1 MAMKEKISIVVIL
14 AFGLLVIFAISERK
28 QIPAVADKIIATEQ
42 KNLETKHTTDVA
54 ALQAQVAAKQVEIK
68 KSRAAVKTNDDNL
81 ATIETQKQAVVPP
94 TTIADIKAALRGF
107 GYEVR

>member
-1 MAMKEKISIVVIL
+1 MKEKISMGVIL

-42 KNLETKHTTDVA
+42 KTLETKHTTDVA

-68 KSRAAVKTNDDNL
+68 RSQAVVKTNDDNL
-81 ATIETQKQAVVPP
+81 ATIEAQKQAVKPS
-94 TTIADIKAALRGF
+94 TTVADIKAALRGF